1 LSILSLHARLLCA
14 CNCAYEIGE
23 EGLFSPVS
31 SYRPPIGFAP
41 GVQAILQK
49 GLHACLVGSIPE
61 GILIAFRGTLNPFG
75 PGDWIRDWV
84 HDFEVKPVS
93 LPGQIGSIHSGFW
106 SALETLWPLLTKTLD
121 AIDPQLERPLFLTGH
136 SKGGALATL
145 AAWRARSLWNRPV
158 GEVVTFAS
166 PRVGDGAF
174 RKTYEAAGI
183 AQTRYEYGDDL
194 VPHLP
199 PDLRLVALL
208 ARLPN
213 LPRAFPAFDYQHV
226 GKLLYLAEGDA
237 LPGDS
242 LSVERER
249 VKRLARLLAKG
260 PRGLAVMVAAHARIE
275 DGIARASRGY
285 EQAVGL
291 QL

>member
-1 LSILSLHARLLCA
+1 MPLHSLHARLLCA
-14 CNCAYEIGE
+14 CDCAYEIVE
-23 EGLFSPVS
+23 EGVFKPVS
-31 SYRPPIGFAP
+31 TYRPPIGFAP
-41 GVQAILQK
+41 EVQAILQK

-61 GILIAFRGTLNPFG
+61 GILIAFRGTLYPFG
-75 PGDWIRDWV
+75 PGDWIRDWA
-84 HDFEVKPVS
+84 HDFEVKPMS
-93 LPGQIGSIHSGFW
+93 LPGEIGSVHSGFW
-106 SALETLWPLLTKTLD
+106 SALDTLWPHLTKAVD
-121 AIDPQLERPLFLTGH
+121 AIDPQQERPLFLAGH

-166 PRVGDGAF
+166 PRAGDAAF

-183 AQTRYEYGDDL
+183 DQTRYEYGDDL

-199 PDLRLVALL
+199 PDLQLVALL
-208 ARLPN
+208 TRLPY
-213 LPRAFPAFDYQHV
+213 LPGAFPAFDYQHV
-226 GKLLYLAEGDA
+226 GKLLYRAEGGA
-237 LPGDS
+237 LPGDPMT
-242 LSVERER
+242 VARER
-249 VKRLARLLAKG
+249 VKRLTRLFAKG

-275 DGIARASRGY
+275 DGIARASNGY